1 MKHIFFLLI
10 FAFAATYLQGQD
22 SIRVTLYGDST
33 YLIENIYFAD
43 DGVPTRVD
51 VVRANGAPELANYF
65 TGIANQAFTYFE
77 QANKRYRETEKYSRA
92 TLQTVNARFAELGLP
107 SYTDQNAARL
117 GASLQGEYTWQ
128 APGIVTPVAVTV
140 NANLRFNPGT
150 GVHQIRILK
159 DGFIR
164 VTTGGVTLAELF
176 LVGKRYISYDGKY
189 ILRLPNSVLGL
200 GK

>member
-1 MKHIFFLLI
+1 MKRIFFLLI
-10 FAFAATYLQGQD
+10 FAFAATYLQAQD

-33 YLIENIYFAD
+33 YLIENIYLD
-43 DGVPTRVD
+43 DDNVPTRID
-51 VVRANGAPELANYF
+51 VVRANGRSELTNYF
-65 TGIANQAFTYFE
+65 VGIATQAFTDFE
-77 QANKRYRETEKYSRA
+77 QANRQYRYTERFSRL
-92 TLQTVNARFAELGLP
+92 TLATVNAQFAALGLP

-117 GASLQGEYTWQ
+117 GEALQGNYTWQ

-189 ILRLPNSVLGL
+189 ILRLPNSIQSN
-200 GK
+200 

>member
-1 MKHIFFLLI
+1 MKRTFSLLI
-10 FAFAATYLQGQD
+10 FAFVAAYVQAQD
-22 SIRVTLYGDST
+22 SIRVTLYPDSI
-33 YLIENIYFAD
+33 YLIENIYFDD

-51 VVRANGAPELANYF
+51 VVRANGRAELTNYF
-65 TGIANQAFTYFE
+65 TGIANQAFADFE
-77 QANKRYRETEKYSRA
+77 QANRRHRDTERFSRL
-92 TLQTVNARFAELGLP
+92 TLATVNAQFAALGLP

-117 GASLQGEYTWQ
+117 GEALQGNYTWQ

-189 ILRLPNSVLGL
+189 ILRLPNSIQSN
-200 GK
+200 